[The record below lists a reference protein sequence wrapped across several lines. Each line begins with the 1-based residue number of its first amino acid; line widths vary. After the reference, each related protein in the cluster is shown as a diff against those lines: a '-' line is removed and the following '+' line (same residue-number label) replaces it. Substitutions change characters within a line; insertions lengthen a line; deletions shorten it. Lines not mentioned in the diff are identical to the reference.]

1 MSDTA
6 VNLLDEPSVDSVVEY
21 PAEGQPGGPLFDEQQ
36 IDDDDEDSTS
46 YQTVMMT
53 VLFATLMVLYI
64 GFCVYYRRVKTRSS
78 VGDLENLRE
87 SEDRRRQQRR
97 ENQVRVSTSL
107 IDIHI
112 IIVCWF

>member
-6 VNLLDEPSVDSVVEY
+6 VNLLDEPTVDSVEEY
-21 PAEGQPGGPLFDEQQ
+21 PAEGQPVGLFDKQQ
-36 IDDDDEDSTS
+36 IDDDDDEDSTS
-46 YQTVMMT
+46 HQTVMMT

-87 SEDRRRQQRR
+87 SEHRRRQQRR
-97 ENQVRVSTSL
+97 ENQVRVL
-107 IDIHI
+107 HH
-112 IIVCWF
+112 